1 MKSDITPYNPALL
14 VVDVQ
19 NGFVSK
25 GGSYD
30 LLGIKI
36 SNYQQIIPKL
46 KELIAICKKYDVPIF
61 YTQAVRELSGIDLL
75 TKTHRIL
82 PKSREERI
90 KKRPICVRGTWD
102 AKIIDEVKPTNKD
115 HVVIKRRDSAFQD
128 TETEVW
134 LNSLNVNTL
143 IFCGIDTS
151 ICVETSL
158 RDGFNKGYDVILI
171 SDATASANIRHYKTT
186 IEHVKEYYG
195 LVMKVKEIKEV
206 FEAKKNGMYL
216 DKIRKIREKKTYLNQ
231 TLIKKIKNNF

>member
-1 MKSDITPYNPALL
+1 MKSDIMTYQPALL
-14 VVDVQ
+14 VIDVQ
-19 NGFVSK
+19 NGFMSK

-30 LLGIKI
+30 LLGMKI
-36 SNYQQIIPKL
+36 SNYQHIIPKL
-46 KELIAICKKYDVPIF
+46 KELISICRTYNVPIF
-61 YTQAVRELSGIDLL
+61 YTQAVRESSGIDLL

-102 AKIIDEVKPTNKD
+102 AKIVDEVKPTSKD

-134 LNSLNVNTL
+134 LNSLKVNTL

-206 FEAKKNGMYL
+206 LEAKKNGLYL
-216 DKIRKIREKKTYLNQ
+216 DKIKMIREKKNLLEPEPN
-231 TLIKKIKNNF
+231 

>member
-1 MKSDITPYNPALL
+1 MKSDGMSYNPALL

-19 NGFVSK
+19 NGFMSK

-30 LLGIKI
+30 LLGMKV

-46 KELIAICKKYDVPIF
+46 KELISICKKYNVPIF
-61 YTQAVRELSGIDLL
+61 YTQAVRESSGIDLL

-102 AKIIDEVKPTNKD
+102 AKIVDEVKPTNKD

-134 LNSLNVNTL
+134 LNSLKVNTL

-158 RDGFNKGYDVILI
+158 RDGFNKGYDVMLI

-206 FEAKKNGMYL
+206 LEAKKNGMYL
-216 DKIRKIREKKTYLNQ
+216 DKIKMIREKQNLLEPDLN
-231 TLIKKIKNNF
+231 

>member
-1 MKSDITPYNPALL
+1 MKSDIMTYQPALL
-14 VVDVQ
+14 VIDVQ
-19 NGFVSK
+19 NGFMSK

-30 LLGIKI
+30 LLGMKI

-46 KELIAICKKYDVPIF
+46 KELISICRTYNVPIF
-61 YTQAVRELSGIDLL
+61 YTQAVRESSGIDLL

-102 AKIIDEVKPTNKD
+102 AKIVDEVKPTSKD

-134 LNSLNVNTL
+134 LNSLKVNTL

-206 FEAKKNGMYL
+206 LEAKKNGLYL
-216 DKIRKIREKKTYLNQ
+216 DKIKMIREKKNLLEPEPN
-231 TLIKKIKNNF
+231 

>member
-1 MKSDITPYNPALL
+1 MKSDGMTYNPALL

-19 NGFVSK
+19 NGFMSK

-30 LLGIKI
+30 LLGMKV

-46 KELIAICKKYDVPIF
+46 KELISICKKYNVPIF
-61 YTQAVRELSGIDLL
+61 YTQAVRESSGIDLL
-75 TKTHRIL
+75 TRTHRIL

-102 AKIIDEVKPTNKD
+102 AKIVDEVKPTNKD

-134 LNSLNVNTL
+134 LNSLKVNTL

-158 RDGFNKGYDVILI
+158 RDGFNKGYDVMLI

-206 FEAKKNGMYL
+206 LEAKKNGMYL
-216 DKIRKIREKKTYLNQ
+216 DKIKMIREKQNLLEPDPN
-231 TLIKKIKNNF
+231 

>member
-1 MKSDITPYNPALL
+1 MRSNSTIFYPALL
-14 VVDVQ
+14 VIDVQ
-19 NGFVSK
+19 NGFMSN

-30 LLGIKI
+30 LLGMKI

-46 KELIAICKKYDVPIF
+46 KDLITICRKHNVPVF
-61 YTQAVRELSGIDLL
+61 YTQAVRETSGIDLL
-75 TKTHRIL
+75 TRTHRIL
-82 PKSREERI
+82 PKAREERI

-102 AKIIDEVKPTNKD
+102 AKIVEEVKPTNKD

-134 LNSLNVNTL
+134 LNSLQVNTL

-158 RDGFNKGYDVILI
+158 RDGFNRGYDVILI
-171 SDATASANIRHYKTT
+171 SDATASTNFRHYKTT

-195 LVMKVKEIKEV
+195 LVMKAKEMEKLM
-206 FEAKKNGMYL
+206 EANKNGGYL
-216 DKIRKIREKKTYLNQ
+216 DKIKMIREKQNLLDPDHN
-231 TLIKKIKNNF
+231 